1 MSLAEHWDDRYRTVG
16 STKVSWF
23 QESPDRSLHFI
34 VDVVATPHD
43 AAVIDIGGGTSALPD
58 RLLDAGFQDLTV
70 VDISR
75 SALDEAAM
83 RIGDQADDIT
93 WIQADVREWSADRPY
108 AVWHDRAVYHF
119 LTEVVDQ
126 QHYWANVRAHLVP
139 GGHVVMA
146 TFAEDGPTACS
157 GLPTARY
164 SADELLDAMGE
175 GFALVATERE
185 IHRTPSGGEQ
195 IFTWVVARRV

>member
-1 MSLAEHWDDRYRTVG
+1 
-16 STKVSWF
+16 
-23 QESPDRSLHFI
+23 
-34 VDVVATPHD
+34 
-43 AAVIDIGGGTSALPD
+43 
-58 RLLDAGFQDLTV
+58 
-70 VDISR
+70 
-75 SALDEAAM
+75 
-83 RIGDQADDIT
+83 
-93 WIQADVREWSADRPY
+93 
-108 AVWHDRAVYHF
+108 
-119 LTEVVDQ
+119 
-126 QHYWANVRAHLVP
+126 
-139 GGHVVMA
+139 MA

>member
-34 VDVVATPHD
+34 VDVLATPRD
-43 AAVIDIGGGTSALPD
+43 AAVIDIGGGASTLPD
-58 RLLDAGFQDLTV
+58 HLLDAGFQDITV

-75 SALDEAAM
+75 SALDETAM
-83 RIGDQADDIT
+83 RIGEQAEDIE
-93 WIQADVREWSADRPY
+93 WIHADVREWAAARTY
-108 AVWHDRAVYHF
+108 GLWHDRAVYHF
-119 LTEVVDQ
+119 LTEVADQ
-126 QHYWANVRAHLVP
+126 QRYWANVRDHLVP

-164 SADELLDAMGE
+164 SADELLDATGE
-175 GFALVATERE
+175 GFVLVATERE
-185 IHRTPSGGEQ
+185 VHRTPSGGEQ
-195 IFTWVVARRV
+195 FFTWVVARRA